1 MMTETPQTKMRWPLY
16 GGLLALILAS
26 AATWYLRPGLWQ
38 PWLLQ
43 ANRLSAGLDHCVVQT
58 PSHSMHVLT
67 RGSGTPVLM
76 LHGIFAEKDH
86 WVDFARAM
94 PKDARLIVPD
104 LAGFGQSGR
113 DPALP
118 YDYAAQLRYLVE
130 FMDAMGLHRV
140 HVVGSSLGGT
150 LGALLAARY
159 PQRVASLA
167 FMGSPHGLRSPQ
179 PSDMDQAIA
188 AGLSPLVPRT
198 EAEFDAMLALV
209 FADPPFL
216 PFPVKALARQQA
228 VHQAP
233 SNQKV
238 WDAQVNDRYLLDRVL
253 PDVRTPV
260 WALWGSHDRV
270 FHVSGTDRLRALQ
283 PEASIQVL
291 DGVGHLPMMERPR
304 ASAHA
309 YAQFLAQHVVAAV
322 QQPGLQGAD
331 PTLPGPACVSR

>member
-1 MMTETPQTKMRWPLY
+1 MMAETKQKTRRWPWY
-16 GGLLALILAS
+16 GLMALILAGV
-26 AATWYLRPGLWQ
+26 ATWYVRPGLWQ

-43 ANRLSAGLDHCVVQT
+43 ANRWSAGLDHCIVQT
-58 PSHSMHVLT
+58 PSHSMHLLT
-67 RGSGTPVLM
+67 RGSGPTVLM

-94 PKDARLIVPD
+94 PHDVRMVVPD

-113 DPALP
+113 DTALP

-150 LGALLAARY
+150 LGALLAAKY
-159 PQRVASLA
+159 PHRVISLA
-167 FMGSPHGLRSPQ
+167 FMGSPHGLRSQQ
-179 PSDMDQAIA
+179 PSDMDRAIA
-188 AGLSPLVPRT
+188 AGLAPLVPRT

-216 PFPVKALARQQA
+216 PFPVKAWSRQQA
-228 VHQAP
+228 LQQAD

-238 WDAQVNDRYLLDRVL
+238 WDAQVNDRYLLDRML
-253 PDVRTPV
+253 PDVQTPV
-260 WALWGSHDRV
+260 WALWGSDDRV
-270 FHVSGTDRLRALQ
+270 FHVSGAQRLRVLQ
-283 PEASIQVL
+283 PEARIEVL

-304 ASAHA
+304 ASAEA
-309 YAQFLAQHVVAAV
+309 YARFLAQ
-322 QQPGLQGAD
+322 QGGGDGQPGLQGTVAR
-331 PTLPGPACVSR
+331 LPGPSCAGN